1 MTAIGTEFGAH
12 GVGIS
17 PTDDSPTLA
26 DTFRDVAD
34 DLAAHGGASANGV
47 IDGLRAGTPTTA
59 STQITG
65 AGATTWNVNVA
76 GGSCM
81 VNDVEGN
88 LEPEADYAIHD
99 TTQLVTNGQSCY
111 AWLLAV
117 ESGGT
122 VSKSHVKGTAA
133 TTGSQVAPTDAEI
146 TTGVGHANWTKLA
159 LCLINRTGDTTV
171 TQSEVI
177 RYQRRL
183 LDVTGIYTIQT
194 TKA

>member
-1 MTAIGTEFGAH
+1 MTAIPSNFLASGKGLN
-12 GVGIS
+12 
-17 PTDDSPTLA
+17 PTDDSPTVA
-26 DTFRDVAD
+26 DTFRDVAE
-34 DLAAHGGASANGV
+34 DLAAFGGASVNGV

-59 STQITG
+59 STQTTG
-65 AGATTWNVNVA
+65 AAETAWRVNVS

-88 LEPEADYAIHD
+88 LEPEADYTIHD
-99 TTQLVTNGQSCY
+99 TTQLVANGESCY
-111 AWLLAV
+111 AWIVAA

-122 VSKSHVKGTAA
+122 VSKTHVKGTAA

-146 TTGVGHANWTKLA
+146 TTGVTHANWTKLA
-159 LCLINRTGDTTV
+159 LCLINRTADTTV

-177 RYQRRL
+177 RYQRRI
-183 LDVTGIYTIQT
+183 LDPTGIYTIQT